1 MILDKTDKKIIK
13 ELQASG
19 RESASYIADKIKVS
33 TPTVTERIRK
43 LIDSGVIV
51 GFQVI
56 LNPTKVGLDIS
67 AIITIISGSSNN
79 YKEVTNKAKTTPE
92 VVQCFSTTGIGS
104 HKLIVTT
111 KNSSS
116 LEELLRKIQKWPGV
130 IRTETQIILSS
141 YKRRSTVPV

>member
-67 AIITIISGSSNN
+67 AIITVISGSSNN
-79 YKEVTNKAKTTPE
+79 YKEVTNKAKITPE

-141 YKRRSTVPV
+141 YKKGSVIPI